1 MVAESRITAARSPA
15 DKPRTRKRRVSRPSL
30 NWWEEREEERSMTR
44 TPGRAKF
51 DLKASLAKGLSYQ
64 PHKGKVKPLAR
75 KKERSAPVLAVATQE
90 ETKARQME
98 VIRGVRLNKRAE
110 LMMMRRKMSS

>member
-1 MVAESRITAARSPA
+1 M
-15 DKPRTRKRRVSRPSL
+15 
-30 NWWEEREEERSMTR
+30 
-44 TPGRAKF
+44 
-51 DLKASLAKGLSYQ
+51 
-64 PHKGKVKPLAR
+64 R